1 MYEVWPHSICASPQT
16 LHLAVLL
23 IQSKHFMDKL
33 ERGMH
38 HLQSATGMLNSIANG
53 LGVQADGE
61 EFLSEREFLYLVQ
74 TLQQVW
80 PSSSYVQCM
89 ANYCIW
95 EG

>member
-1 MYEVWPHSICASPQT
+1 MWPHSVCSSTQT

-38 HLQSATGMLNSIANG
+38 HLQPATSMLNSITNG
-53 LGVQADGE
+53 LGMQADGE
-61 EFLSEREFLYLVQ
+61 ECLSEREFLYLVQ

-80 PSSSYVQCM
+80 PSSSSARCM
-89 ANYCIW
+89 ANYCSW